1 MKKRELNKKLQ
12 SRVLDVKECLYM
24 KHGRVRVIRARQT
37 QSKSGRPA
45 WTEVDIRICAIV
57 ESNYGDWLPLTE
69 FGARHIRKFLRR
81 HKNNVPNT
89 VNSWTKLWGFPSD
102 PDITINTIELVT
114 NPCQV

>member
-1 MKKRELNKKLQ
+1 MKKRELNKKLK
-12 SRVLDVKECLYM
+12 SRVLHVKDNSVM
-24 KHGRVRVIRARQT
+24 KHGMVRVIRARET
-37 QSKSGRPA
+37 QSKGGRHN
-45 WTEVDIRICAIV
+45 WTSVDIRISAIV
-57 ESNYGDWLPLTE
+57 HSNVGEWLPLTAY
-69 FGARHIRKFLRR
+69 GPRHIRKFLRR

>member
-12 SRVLDVKECLYM
+12 SRVLNIKECLYM
-24 KHGRVRVIRARQT
+24 KHGTVRVIRARQKQT
-37 QSKSGRPA
+37 NSGRGG

-57 ESNYGDWLPLTE
+57 ESNRGDWIPLTE
-69 FGARHIRKFLRR
+69 YGPRHIRKFLRR
-81 HKNNVPNT
+81 HNNNVPNT